1 MLTHKQEEFAQGVAN
16 GLTQSDAYRAAYD
29 VGNMTDKSIH
39 ELSSKL
45 ASDIKVASRID
56 DLREEIEALR
66 LWSRAKSIK
75 VLAEV
80 AGSGRG
86 NERVGAVKELNAMQ
100 GYLAPQKSES
110 VVRQSI
116 EVVFKSAG

>member
-29 VGNMTDKSIH
+29 AENMTDKQVH
-39 ELSSKL
+39 EESCKL
-45 ASDIKVASRID
+45 AAHPKVSQRID